1 MRADDRRGPVSRPI
15 ATFDDLRD
23 AITAYRLPR
32 VLIAALELN
41 LFTAIGTD
49 AWTIPDLARD
59 VKVSERGLA
68 VLCRNLAMAG
78 VLKKTGETYRN
89 SRLGATA
96 LNAHHPAYRGDYL
109 QLITSHWADWGR
121 LLESV
126 KSGLPLDHNE
136 PDEPDYRRRFTWAMH
151 HRTLETAPKIA
162 AQINLRGARTLL
174 DLGGGPGTYAMAFL
188 AKNPTLRATV
198 CDRPAALDVAKEIA
212 STHKAGARLAYLPL
226 DVMTEDIP
234 GTYDVIWYSNV
245 LHIYSP
251 KDNQV
256 LFRHALA
263 ALNPGGRLLIQ
274 DAFLHDRNGLF
285 PEEASLFAV
294 SMLLFTERGN
304 TYSAAETRAWLTDAG
319 FERIRVLRMKRGTE
333 DWEDGILE
341 ARSPGTNAKTR
352 ARRTGS
358 VKSSRSR
365 SLHLRGT
372 GRQSRPARPGCS

>member
-1 MRADDRRGPVSRPI
+1 VRADDRRGPVSRRI
-15 ATFDDLRD
+15 ATFDGLRD
-23 AITAYRLPR
+23 AIMAYRLPR

-68 VLCRNLAMAG
+68 ILCRNLAMAG
-78 VLKKTGETYRN
+78 VLKKKGETYTN
-89 SRLGATA
+89 SRLGATV

-109 QLITSHWADWGR
+109 HLITSHWADWGR

-126 KSGLPLDHNE
+126 KSGLPLNHDK

-188 AKNPTLRATV
+188 AKNPTLLATV
-198 CDRPAALDVAKEIA
+198 CDRPVALDVAKEIA
-212 STHKAGARLAYLPL
+212 STHKAGARLSYLPL

-251 KDNQV
+251 KDNQA
-256 LFRHALA
+256 LFRRALA
-263 ALNPGGRLLIQ
+263 SLNPGGRLLIQ
-274 DAFLHDRNGLF
+274 DAFLDDRKGLF

-304 TYSAAETRAWLTDAG
+304 TYSAAETRVWLTDAG
-319 FERIRVLRMKRGTE
+319 FERIKVLRMRKGTE
-333 DWEDGILE
+333 DWEGGILE
-341 ARSPGTNAKTR
+341 ARLPGTNVKMR
-352 ARRTGS
+352 ARRRGS
-358 VKSSRSR
+358 IKSSRSR
-365 SLHLRGT
+365 SSH
-372 GRQSRPARPGCS
+372 

>member
-1 MRADDRRGPVSRPI
+1 VSRRI
-15 ATFDDLRD
+15 ATFDGLRD
-23 AITAYRLPR
+23 AIMAYRLPR

-68 VLCRNLAMAG
+68 ILCRNLAMAG
-78 VLKKTGETYRN
+78 VLKKKGETYTN
-89 SRLGATA
+89 SRLGATV

-109 QLITSHWADWGR
+109 HLITSHWADWGR

-126 KSGLPLDHNE
+126 KSGLPLNHDK

-188 AKNPTLRATV
+188 AKNPTLLATV
-198 CDRPAALDVAKEIA
+198 CDRPVALDVAKEIA
-212 STHKAGARLAYLPL
+212 STHKAGARLSYLPL

-251 KDNQV
+251 KDNQA
-256 LFRHALA
+256 LFRRALA
-263 ALNPGGRLLIQ
+263 SLNPGGRLLIQ
-274 DAFLHDRNGLF
+274 DAFLDDRKGLF

-304 TYSAAETRAWLTDAG
+304 TYSAAETRVWLTDAG
-319 FERIRVLRMKRGTE
+319 FERIKVLRMKKGTE
-333 DWEDGILE
+333 DWEGGILE
-341 ARSPGTNAKTR
+341 ARLPGTNVKMR
-352 ARRTGS
+352 ARRRGS
-358 VKSSRSR
+358 IKNSRSR
-365 SLHLRGT
+365 SSH
-372 GRQSRPARPGCS
+372 

>member
-1 MRADDRRGPVSRPI
+1 MRADDRRSTVSRRI
-15 ATFDDLRD
+15 ATFDNLRD

-32 VLIAALELN
+32 VLIAALELD

-68 VLCRNLAMAG
+68 ILCRSLAMAG
-78 VLKKTGETYRN
+78 VLKKQGETYTN

-109 QLITSHWADWGR
+109 RLITSHWADWGR

-126 KSGLPLDHNE
+126 KSGLPIDHDE
-136 PDEPDYRRRFTWAMH
+136 PEEPDYRRRFTWAMH
-151 HRTLETAPKIA
+151 HRTQETAPKIA

-188 AKNPTLRATV
+188 AKNPTLLATV
-198 CDRPAALDVAKEIA
+198 CDRPVALDVAKEIA
-212 STHKAGARLAYLPL
+212 STHKAGARLSYLPL
-226 DVMTEDIP
+226 DVMTDDIP
-234 GTYDVIWYSNV
+234 GIYDVIWYSNV

-251 KDNQV
+251 QENQA
-256 LFRHALA
+256 LFRRALA
-263 ALNPGGRLLIQ
+263 SLNPGGRLLIQ
-274 DAFLHDRNGLF
+274 DAFLHDRKGLF

-304 TYSAAETRAWLTDAG
+304 TYSAAETRAWLKDAG
-319 FERIRVLRMKRGTE
+319 FERIKVLRMKKGTE
-333 DWEDGILE
+333 DWEGGILE
-341 ARSPGTNAKTR
+341 ARLPGTNVKMR

-358 VKSSRSR
+358 IKSLQSRS
-365 SLHLRGT
+365 SH
-372 GRQSRPARPGCS
+372 

>member
-1 MRADDRRGPVSRPI
+1 MRSDDRRSPVSRRI

-41 LFTAIGTD
+41 LCTAIGTD

-59 VKVSERGLA
+59 MKVSERGLA
-68 VLCRNLAMAG
+68 ILCRNLAMAG
-78 VLKKTGETYRN
+78 VLKKNGETYTN

-121 LLESV
+121 LPESV

-136 PDEPDYRRRFTWAMH
+136 PEEPGYRRRFTWAMH
-151 HRTLETAPKIA
+151 HRTLETAPRIA
-162 AQINLRGARTLL
+162 AQVNLRGARTLL

-188 AKNPTLRATV
+188 AENPMLRATV

-212 STHKAGARLAYLPL
+212 STHKAGARLSYLPL

-234 GTYDVIWYSNV
+234 GTYDVVWYSNV

-251 KDNQV
+251 KDNQA
-256 LFRHALA
+256 LFRRALA
-263 ALNPGGRLLIQ
+263 SLKPEGRLLIQ

-294 SMLLFTERGN
+294 SMLLFTERGD
-304 TYSAAETRAWLTDAG
+304 TYSAAETKAWLTDAG
-319 FERIRVLRMKRGTE
+319 FERIKVLRMKKGTE
-333 DWEDGILE
+333 DWEGGILE
-341 ARSPGTNAKTR
+341 ARLPGTNVKMR

-358 VKSSRSR
+358 IKSSRSR
-365 SLHLRGT
+365 SSH
-372 GRQSRPARPGCS
+372 

>member
-1 MRADDRRGPVSRPI
+1 MRPRI

-32 VLIAALELN
+32 ILIAALELN
-41 LFTAIGTD
+41 LFTTISTG
-49 AWTIPDLARD
+49 AWTVPDLARK

-68 VLCRNLAMAG
+68 ILCRNLAMAG
-78 VLKKTGETYRN
+78 LLKKSGETYRN

-96 LNAHHPAYRGDYL
+96 LNAQHPAYRGDYL
-109 QLITSHWADWGR
+109 RLIISHWADWGR

-126 KSGLPLDHNE
+126 KTGLPLDHDE

-151 HRTLETAPKIA
+151 HRTQETAPKIA
-162 AQINLRGARTLL
+162 AQIDLRGARTLL

-188 AKNPTLRATV
+188 TKNPQLRATV

-212 STHKAGARLAYLPL
+212 ATHKAAVRLSYLPL
-226 DVMTEDIP
+226 DVMGENIP
-234 GTYDVIWYSNV
+234 GTFDVIWYSNV
-245 LHIYSP
+245 LHIYGP
-251 KDNQV
+251 KDNQA
-256 LFRHALA
+256 LFRRALA

-274 DAFLHDRNGLF
+274 DAFLHDRDGLF

-294 SMLLFTERGN
+294 SMLLFTEKGN
-304 TYSAAETRAWLTDAG
+304 TYSAAETKTWLADAG
-319 FERIRVLRMKRGTE
+319 FGRIKVLRMKKGTE

-341 ARSPGTNAKTR
+341 AQSPGTNGKMR

-358 VKSSRSR
+358 VRSSRSR
-365 SLHLRGT
+365 SLH
-372 GRQSRPARPGCS
+372 

>member
-1 MRADDRRGPVSRPI
+1 VRADDWRGWVNRQI
-15 ATFDDLRD
+15 ATFDDFRD

-32 VLIAALELN
+32 VLIAAIELDI
-41 LFTAIGTD
+41 FTAIGID
-49 AWTIPDLARD
+49 PWTIPDLAREM
-59 VKVSERGLA
+59 KVSERGLA
-68 VLCRNLAMAG
+68 ILCRNLAMAG
-78 VLKKTGETYRN
+78 LLKKQGETYRN

-109 QLITSHWADWGR
+109 RLITSHWADWGR

-126 KSGLPLDHNE
+126 KSGVPLDHDK

-188 AKNPTLRATV
+188 AKNPTLHATV

-212 STHKAGARLAYLPL
+212 STHKAGARLSYLPL
-226 DVMTEDIP
+226 DVMVEDIP
-234 GTYDVIWYSNV
+234 GTYDVIWCSNV

-251 KDNQV
+251 EDNQA
-256 LFRHALA
+256 LLRRALA
-263 ALNPGGRLLIQ
+263 SLNPGGRLLIQ
-274 DAFLHDRNGLF
+274 DAFLHDRDGLF

-319 FERIRVLRMKRGTE
+319 FERIKVLRMKKGTE

-341 ARSPGTNAKTR
+341 ARSPGMNAKTR

-365 SLHLRGT
+365 SSH
-372 GRQSRPARPGCS
+372 

>member
-1 MRADDRRGPVSRPI
+1 MCADDRRGPVSRWI

-41 LFTAIGTD
+41 LCTAIGMD
-49 AWTIPDLARD
+49 AWTIPALAREM
-59 VKVSERGLA
+59 KVSERGLA
-68 VLCRNLAMAG
+68 ILCRNLAMAG
-78 VLKKTGETYRN
+78 LLKKNGETYTN

-109 QLITSHWADWGR
+109 RLITSHWADWGC

-126 KSGLPLDHNE
+126 KTGLPLDHDE
-136 PDEPDYRRRFTWAMH
+136 PEEPDYRRRFTWAMH

-162 AQINLRGARTLL
+162 SQIDLRGARTLL

-188 AKNPTLRATV
+188 VKNPTLRATV

-212 STHKAGARLAYLPL
+212 STHKAGARLSYLPL
-226 DVMTEDIP
+226 DLLTEPIS

-251 KDNQV
+251 KDNQSVFRRV
-256 LFRHALA
+256 LAS
-263 ALNPGGRLLIQ
+263 LNPGGRLLIQ
-274 DAFLHDRNGLF
+274 DAFLHDREGLF

-294 SMLLFTERGN
+294 SMLLFTEKGN
-304 TYSAAETRAWLTDAG
+304 TYSAAETKSWLTDAG
-319 FERIRVLRMKRGTE
+319 FERIRVLRMKKGTE

-341 ARSPGTNAKTR
+341 ARSPGTNVKTR

-358 VKSSRSR
+358 AKSSRSR
-365 SLHLRGT
+365 SSH
-372 GRQSRPARPGCS
+372 

>member
-1 MRADDRRGPVSRPI
+1 MCADDWRGSVSRPI
-15 ATFDDLRD
+15 ATFDDFRD

-68 VLCRNLAMAG
+68 MLCRNLAMAG
-78 VLKKTGETYRN
+78 LLKKNGETYRN

-109 QLITSHWADWGR
+109 RLITSHWADWGR

-126 KSGLPLDHNE
+126 KTGLPLDHNE
-136 PDEPDYRRRFTWAMH
+136 PEEPDYRRRFTWAMH

-162 AQINLRGARTLL
+162 AQIDLRGARTLL

-188 AKNPTLRATV
+188 AKNHALRATV

-212 STHKAGARLAYLPL
+212 STHKAGARLSYLPL

-251 KDNQV
+251 KDNQSV
-256 LFRHALA
+256 FRRSLA
-263 ALNPGGRLLIQ
+263 SLNPGGRLLIQ
-274 DAFLHDRNGLF
+274 DAFLHDREGLF

-304 TYSAAETRAWLTDAG
+304 TYKAAETRAWLTDAG
-319 FERIRVLRMKRGTE
+319 FERIKVLRMKKGTE

-341 ARSPGTNAKTR
+341 ARSPGTNEKTR
-352 ARRTGS
+352 ARRTRS
-358 VKSSRSR
+358 AKSSRSR
-365 SLHLRGT
+365 SSH
-372 GRQSRPARPGCS
+372 